1 MRIAV
6 CHPKPPFMTG
16 GAESHAGALVG
27 ALREAGHDAELI
39 SIPFKWYPP
48 GELVH
53 QMAMWRSVDLTE
65 TNGEPIDLVIA
76 QKFPSYMVR
85 HPRKRIWLIHQHR
98 TAYDLWDVP
107 RVSDLVNEPDG
118 AAVRDVIHAADLVA
132 LGEAEKIFTNSENVL
147 GRLQRSTGL
156 TGEVLYHRSPLA
168 DRLLRADAGMR
179 GDYILYPS
187 RLDKLKRQH
196 LAIDAMKHVASSVRL
211 VLVGEGPQRAAL
223 EDQIRRGRLHD
234 RVELRS
240 RVPDDELV
248 DLYLGALGVYF
259 GPLDEDYGYIT
270 IEGMAAARPVVVT
283 TDAGGPLEFARGGET
298 GIIVEPEPQA
308 IGAAFDELFK
318 DRSEAERLGV
328 AGRAFVR
335 GQIPDWSRVVRRLL
349 SEV

>member
-16 GAESHAGALVG
+16 GAESHAGGLVT
-27 ALREAGHDAELI
+27 ALREAGHDAELVT
-39 SIPFKWYPP
+39 IPFKWYPP
-48 GELVH
+48 SELVH
-53 QMAMWRSVDLTE
+53 QMGMWRSLDLTE
-65 TNGEPIDLVIA
+65 TNGEPIDMVIA
-76 QKFPSYMVR
+76 QKFPAYMIR

-107 RVSDLVNEPDG
+107 RVSDLIHEPDG
-118 AAVRDVIHAADLVA
+118 VAVRDVIQAADPIG
-132 LGEAEKIFTNSENVL
+132 LGEAEKIFTNSQNVL

-168 DRLLRADAGMR
+168 DLLLRGEAGPQ
-179 GDYILYPS
+179 GDYILFPS

-223 EDQIRRGRLHD
+223 EDQIRRGRLQD
-234 RVELRS
+234 RVDLRARVSDEELI
-240 RVPDDELV
+240 

-270 IEGMAAARPVVVT
+270 IEGMAAGRPVVVT

-298 GIIVEPEPQA
+298 GIIVEPEPAA

-318 DRSEAERLGV
+318 DRASSDRMGA

-349 SEV
+349 ADT

>member
-16 GAESHAGALVG
+16 GAESHAAGLVA
-27 ALREAGHDAELI
+27 ALREAGHDAELVT
-39 SIPFKWYPP
+39 IPFKWYPP

-53 QMAMWRSVDLTE
+53 QMGMWRSIDLTE
-65 TNGEPIDLVIA
+65 TNGERIDMVIA
-76 QKFPSYMVR
+76 LKFPAYMVR

-98 TAYDLWDVP
+98 TAYELWDVP
-107 RVSDLVNEPDG
+107 RVSDMVHEPDG
-118 AAVRDVIHAADLVA
+118 PAVRDVIHTADLVG

-147 GRLQRSTGL
+147 GRLQRSTGM

-168 DRLLRADAGMR
+168 DRLLRGGPAPQ

-196 LAIDAMKHVASSVRL
+196 LAIDAMKHVATGVRL
-211 VLVGEGPQRAAL
+211 VLVGEGPQRASL
-223 EDQIRRGRLHD
+223 EEQVRRGRLQD
-234 RVELRS
+234 RVELRA
-240 RVPDDELV
+240 RVSDDELI

-259 GPLDEDYGYIT
+259 GPIDEDYGYIT

-283 TDAGGPLEFARGGET
+283 TDSGGPLEFARGGET
-298 GIIVEPEPQA
+298 GVIVDPDPA
-308 IGAAFDELFK
+308 KIGGAFDDLFK
-318 DRSEAERLGV
+318 DRAAAERMGE

-335 GQIPDWSRVVRRLL
+335 GAIPDWPRVVRRLL
-349 SEV
+349 AET